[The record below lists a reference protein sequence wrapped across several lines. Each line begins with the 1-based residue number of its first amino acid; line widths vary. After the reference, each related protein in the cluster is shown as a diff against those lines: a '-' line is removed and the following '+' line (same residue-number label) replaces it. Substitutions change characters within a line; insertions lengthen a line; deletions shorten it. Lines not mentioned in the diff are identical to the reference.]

1 MLSPQS
7 PPGGIQRGVQ
17 VLGGMGR
24 SRPASSGLQPGP
36 LQTPPVLL
44 LDTPSG
50 DWGWSLNTPIP
61 LPLGPISLTVYVPYT
76 TRACT
81 EGHTLLLLYHS
92 LLPSAR
98 TPVCTRFTCLPRACL
113 ECTPQGDRATARSLI
128 HPGRV
133 GPVSGSNRKK
143 K

>member
-98 TPVCTRFTCLPRACL
+98 TPVCTRFTCLPRV
-113 ECTPQGDRATARSLI
+113 PSGV
-128 HPGRV
+128 HP
-133 GPVSGSNRKK
+133 SGTGQQPGL
-143 K
+143 